1 MNRNTGISLMT
12 FGIVL
17 VVAGAIMRFAVSARA
32 SGFNIHT
39 AGIIMLL
46 VGIGVVVLSLLVLA
60 LGGKSRDTMQPEV
73 PKTPAGEMRAEREDE
88 PVSQVE
94 IHMPSTQPLTEP
106 PRDEQREE

>member
-1 MNRNTGISLMT
+1 
-12 FGIVL
+12 
-17 VVAGAIMRFAVSARA
+17 
-32 SGFNIHT
+32 
-39 AGIIMLL
+39 MLL
-46 VGIGVVVLSLLVLA
+46 VGIGVVVLSLLIITLA
-60 LGGKSRDTMQPEV
+60 GRSRDTMQPEV

>member
-1 MNRNTGISLMT
+1 MNRNTGIGLTT

-46 VGIGVVVLSLLVLA
+46 VGIGVVVLSLLIITLA
-60 LGGKSRDTMQPEV
+60 GRSRDTMQPEV
-73 PKTPAGEMRAEREDE
+73 PKTPAGEMRAEREGE

-106 PRDEQREE
+106 PRAEQRND